1 MGLISCSKIRIQY
14 ECLSN
19 LDGTE
24 ENFDSLW
31 GRSVEIE
38 KTSAPLS
45 LYQSSCSL
53 NRTTEERLP
62 LCSRLLSRGAMFYRE
77 GGPEAV
83 LCRLIGYVE
92 RHTDSW
98 DCFGALA
105 VIQAAGG
112 TINDFLADDGLWK
125 GNGVIAGSDT
135 GPPILSSEGCEPW
148 NAKF

>member
-1 MGLISCSKIRIQY
+1 
-14 ECLSN
+14 
-19 LDGTE
+19 
-24 ENFDSLW
+24 
-31 GRSVEIE
+31 
-38 KTSAPLS
+38 
-45 LYQSSCSL
+45 
-53 NRTTEERLP
+53 
-62 LCSRLLSRGAMFYRE
+62 
-77 GGPEAV
+77 V